1 MTTVDRIPDRAP
13 PDLDEMFRRYA
24 DRLWSVALRM
34 LGDRTEAEDAV
45 QEAFLS
51 ALRSPGF
58 RGDAA
63 TGTWLHRILVNDC
76 VDRLRAAGRRRDRLR
91 ALETVVAARDH
102 AGGLVVRLAVSDA
115 LALLPVEDAL
125 ALDEQPNLPGTVEV
139 HPNWRRRLPDPL
151 PQAQLTAAL
160 QGFAEARRV
169 SAVSEPHP

>member
-115 LALLPVEDAL
+115 LALLPVDQRAAL
-125 ALDEQPNLPGTVEV
+125 VLVDGLGYGVAEAAEMLAVAPGTVKS
-139 HPNWRRRLPDPL
+139 RRARARARLAPELREDE
-151 PQAQLTAAL
+151 
-160 QGFAEARRV
+160 G
-169 SAVSEPHP
+169 